1 MENKPNT
8 LMICLGYGV
17 IIALAGIV
25 FSLILFVTGAD
36 ETQSWMQNLTYI
48 ITLAGI
54 LWAQYNYRNK
64 YNNGFITYG
73 EAFKIGLLTVL
84 FLSVI
89 TSIYTFIFFKF
100 IDPGAMNEIML
111 KAEQSMLDQGRTDME
126 IEQGMKF
133 MQMVNN
139 VGWYTFFG
147 FLGTFVIG
155 IIISLITSAFIKKEN
170 TNFSQPNF

>member
-1 MENKPNT
+1 MEKKPNT
-8 LMICLGYGV
+8 LLICLGYGV

-111 KAEQSMLDQGRTDME
+111 KAEQSMLD
-126 IEQGMKF
+126 
-133 MQMVNN
+133 
-139 VGWYTFFG
+139 
-147 FLGTFVIG
+147 
-155 IIISLITSAFIKKEN
+155 
-170 TNFSQPNF
+170 